1 MHSESENFSNP
12 NKMFSGQVNDEMI
25 RIKIIGIGG
34 AGNNA
39 VDRIKLDHLDEVDL
53 AVVNTDSKVLSN
65 SLIED
70 KVMIGREITR
80 GLSAGGDADIG
91 KRAAEFDKDQLLQL
105 VNGIDLVFLI
115 VGLGGGTGS
124 GAAPVLAEI
133 AANQKALIIAFVTLP
148 FTNEGIR
155 RHNQAEESLAQLR
168 DLCHAVIP
176 LPNDILLQQVDDSAT
191 VLDAFTLADEWIYR
205 GVHSIWSMIKRTGL
219 INVDFST
226 LRNAFEDRGG
236 KTLFGLGYGEG
247 DNYVDKAFDD
257 LRLCPLLHT
266 PEFSK
271 RADSLIVNVY
281 GGTDLTMNKINEIM
295 TVVGEQFG
303 SKDNIV
309 LGAYIDESMQQK
321 LSITV
326 LGTTNLDGIRR
337 RYPSVKPAFNSMKH
351 TQNPTSRKRKMEL
364 YPPAVHKSKIN
375 DLNKTKDNQVEFMFS
390 SDEEQRGEFN
400 KTERNFYE
408 GEDLD
413 VPTYLRRGIKINL

>member
-1 MHSESENFSNP
+1 MQSENFSNP
-12 NKMFSGQVNDEMI
+12 NKMFSGEVNDETI

-53 AVVNTDSKVLSN
+53 AVVNTDSKVLST
-65 SLIED
+65 SLLEE

-91 KRAAEFDKDQLLQL
+91 KRAAESDRDQFLQL
-105 VNGIDLVFLI
+105 VNGIDLVFI
-115 VGLGGGTGS
+115 IAGLGGGTGS

-133 AANQKALIIAFVTLP
+133 AANQEALVIAFVTLP

-205 GVHSIWSMIKRTGL
+205 GVHSIWSMIKKTGL
-219 INVDFST
+219 INVDFAT
-226 LRNAFEDRGG
+226 LRNAFENRGG

-247 DNYVDKAFDD
+247 GNYVDKAFDD
-257 LRLCPLLHT
+257 LKLCPLLHT

-281 GGTDLTMNKINEIM
+281 GGTDLTMNKVNEIM
-295 TVVGEQFG
+295 TVVGDQFG

-337 RYPSVKPAFNSMKH
+337 RYPAVKPAFEPMKQA
-351 TQNPTSRKRKMEL
+351 QNPKSKTRKEEL
-364 YPPAVHKSKIN
+364 YSPAVHESKIN
-375 DLNKTKDNQVEFMFS
+375 DHNDRKKNQKEFMFS
-390 SDEEQRGEFN
+390 GEDEQRGYFN
-400 KTERNFYE
+400 KTDRNFYE

>member
-1 MHSESENFSNP
+1 MQSENFSNP
-12 NKMFSGQVNDEMI
+12 NKMFSGEVNDETF
-25 RIKIIGIGG
+25 RIKIIGVGG

-53 AVVNTDSKVLSN
+53 AVVNTDSKVLST
-65 SLIED
+65 SLLEE

-91 KRAAEFDKDQLLQL
+91 KRAAESDRDQLLQL
-105 VNGIDLVFLI
+105 VNGIDLVFI
-115 VGLGGGTGS
+115 IAGLGGGTGS

-133 AANQKALIIAFVTLP
+133 AANQEALVIAFVTLP

-205 GVHSIWSMIKRTGL
+205 GVHSIWSMIKKTGL
-219 INVDFST
+219 INVDFAT
-226 LRNAFEDRGG
+226 LRNAFENRGG

-247 DNYVDKAFDD
+247 DNYVDKTFDD
-257 LRLCPLLHT
+257 LKLCPLLHT

-271 RADSLIVNVY
+271 RADSLIVNIY
-281 GGTDLTMNKINEIM
+281 GGTDLTIKKVNEIM
-295 TVVGEQFG
+295 TVVGDQFG

-326 LGTTNLDGIRR
+326 LGTTNLDGVRR
-337 RYPSVKPAFNSMKH
+337 RYPSVKPAFEPIKQV
-351 TQNPTSRKRKMEL
+351 QNPKSKTGKEEL
-364 YPPAVHKSKIN
+364 YSPAVHESKIN
-375 DLNKTKDNQVEFMFS
+375 DQNDRKINQKEFMFS
-390 SDEEQRGEFN
+390 GEDEQRGYFN
-400 KTERNFYE
+400 KTDRNFYE

>member
-1 MHSESENFSNP
+1 MQSENFSNP
-12 NKMFSGQVNDEMI
+12 NKMFSGQVNDETF
-25 RIKIIGIGG
+25 RIKIVGVGG

-65 SLIED
+65 SLLEE

-91 KRAAEFDKDQLLQL
+91 KRAAESDRDQLLQL
-105 VNGIDLVFLI
+105 VNGIDLVFI
-115 VGLGGGTGS
+115 IAGLGGGTGS

-133 AANQKALIIAFVTLP
+133 AANQEALVIAFVTLP

-168 DLCHAVIP
+168 DLCHAVVP
-176 LPNDILLQQVDDSAT
+176 LPNDILLQQVDENAT

-205 GVHSIWSMIKRTGL
+205 GVHSIWSMIKKTGL
-219 INVDFST
+219 INVDFAT
-226 LRNAFEDRGG
+226 LRNAFENRGG

-247 DNYVDKAFDD
+247 ENFVDKAFDD
-257 LRLCPLLHT
+257 LKLCSLLHT

-281 GGTDLTMNKINEIM
+281 GGTDLTMNIVNEIM
-295 TVVGEQFG
+295 TVVGDQFG
-303 SKDNIV
+303 SKENIV

-326 LGTTNLDGIRR
+326 LGTTNLDGVRR
-337 RYPSVKPAFNSMKH
+337 RYPSVKPAFEPMKQA
-351 TQNPTSRKRKMEL
+351 QNPASTKHKEEHYL
-364 YPPAVHKSKIN
+364 PAVHESKIIDQN
-375 DLNKTKDNQVEFMFS
+375 NRKDSQEEFMFS
-390 SDEEQRGEFN
+390 SDEEQRGYFN
-400 KTERNFYE
+400 KTDRNFYE

-413 VPTYLRRGIKINL
+413 VPTYLRRGIKINF

>member
-1 MHSESENFSNP
+1 MQSENFSNP
-12 NKMFSGQVNDEMI
+12 NKMFSGKVNDETI

-53 AVVNTDSKVLSN
+53 AVVNTDSKVLST
-65 SLIED
+65 SLIEE

-91 KRAAEFDKDQLLQL
+91 KRAAESDRDQLLQF
-105 VNGIDLVFLI
+105 VNGIDLVFI
-115 VGLGGGTGS
+115 IAGLGGGTGS

-133 AANQKALIIAFVTLP
+133 AANQEALVIAFVTLP

-155 RHNQAEESLAQLR
+155 RHNQAEESLTQLR

-205 GVHSIWSMIKRTGL
+205 GVHSIWSMIKKTGL
-219 INVDFST
+219 INVDFAT
-226 LRNAFEDRGG
+226 LRNAFENRGG
-236 KTLFGLGYGEG
+236 KTLFGLGFGEG

-257 LRLCPLLHT
+257 LKLCPLLHT

-281 GGTDLTMNKINEIM
+281 GGTDLTMNKVNEIM
-295 TVVGEQFG
+295 TVVGDQFG

-337 RYPSVKPAFNSMKH
+337 RYPTVKPAFEPVKQV
-351 TQNPTSRKRKMEL
+351 QNPSSTKRKEGL
-364 YPPAVHKSKIN
+364 YSRAVHESKIN
-375 DLNKTKDNQVEFMFS
+375 DQIDRKNNQEEFMFS
-390 SDEEQRGEFN
+390 GEDEQRGYFN
-400 KTERNFYE
+400 KTDRNFYE